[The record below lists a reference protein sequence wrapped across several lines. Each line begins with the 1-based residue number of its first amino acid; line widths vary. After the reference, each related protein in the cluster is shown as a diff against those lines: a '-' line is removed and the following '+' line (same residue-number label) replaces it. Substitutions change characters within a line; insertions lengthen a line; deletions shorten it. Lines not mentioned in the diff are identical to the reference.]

1 MSVVQKIYRDLN
13 TFAVDINNWEIL
25 DQGVTVLWGP
35 SGAGKSTI
43 INALL
48 GLDERAEVEW
58 KFRDIEL
65 DKLPPQ
71 KRNLGVVF
79 QEPGLFPSMSV
90 ENNILFPVDK
100 KKQTHWKS
108 VFDQLTTELE
118 IGEILKSPIH
128 KISGG
133 EKQRVALARALIYE
147 PRMLLMDEPF
157 SSLDQEV
164 KIKSRQLLKKV
175 SEDLQC
181 PVLLVTHDEQDVKAL
196 ASKVTQIER
205 GQICKEEI
213 F

>member
-13 TFAVDINNWEIL
+13 SFAVDINNWEIL

-48 GLDERAEVEW
+48 GLDEKAEVKW
-58 KFRDIEL
+58 SLGSVEL

-100 KKQTHWKS
+100 KKQSHWK
-108 VFDQLTTELE
+108 VLFDQLTTELE

-133 EKQRVALARALIYE
+133 EKQRVALARALIYG

-164 KIKSRQLLKKV
+164 KIK
-175 SEDLQC
+175 
-181 PVLLVTHDEQDVKAL
+181 
-196 ASKVTQIER
+196 
-205 GQICKEEI
+205 
-213 F
+213 